1 MKRLYGN
8 LSGLKP
14 SQLKRIERITGR
26 RVSPAVL
33 ISTELARD
41 VARISSEIRRQI
53 GLLINRKGK
62 VACVI
67 VGDHHQIFIPG
78 IVAQRVAAG
87 RLTGLRCVHTHLKP
101 DPLSQEDLTDLVLLR
116 FDMMAT
122 ITMTP
127 DGRPDQIYAAHILP
141 GENETQAYEVMPPM
155 DPYHPDRFCLE
166 TILALEAEMAQQLA
180 LRESGGKDER
190 ALLISVTTSSRREA
204 LESFHELEQLAAS
217 AGIEIVDKILQQRT
231 KVDPRILMGSGKLRD
246 LAILAMQRDAT
257 MMVFD
262 QELNPSQIKSITDQV
277 ELKVIDRTQLILDI
291 FAQRAQ
297 TREGQ
302 LQVELAQLKY
312 LLPRL
317 ISKNTAMSRLTGGI
331 GGRGP
336 GETKLE
342 LNRRQ
347 TRDRI
352 NRLENALRDVQKQ
365 RQQQRA
371 RRSKRHLPVVSII
384 GYTNAGKSTL
394 LNNLTRSQVR
404 AENRLFATLDPS
416 SRRMKFPRET
426 EVIITDTVG
435 FIRDLPRELM
445 TAFRATLE
453 ELENADLLLHVIDI
467 HHPQYQKQ
475 VRSVERILE
484 ELDLSHIPTLRVLN
498 KQDRLKPDDLVK
510 RVNILKGVPIAAIDS
525 QTLHPLIDAM
535 DRYFTVG
542 RLDPALTDTTPS
554 PSPPAI

>member
-116 FDMMAT
+116 LDMMAT

-204 LESFHELEQLAAS
+204 L
-217 AGIEIVDKILQQRT
+217 GI
-231 KVDPRILMGSGKLRD
+231 
-246 LAILAMQRDAT
+246 
-257 MMVFD
+257 
-262 QELNPSQIKSITDQV
+262 
-277 ELKVIDRTQLILDI
+277 
-291 FAQRAQ
+291 
-297 TREGQ
+297 
-302 LQVELAQLKY
+302 
-312 LLPRL
+312 LP
-317 ISKNTAMSRLTGGI
+317 
-331 GGRGP
+331 
-336 GETKLE
+336 
-342 LNRRQ
+342 
-347 TRDRI
+347 
-352 NRLENALRDVQKQ
+352 
-365 RQQQRA
+365 
-371 RRSKRHLPVVSII
+371 
-384 GYTNAGKSTL
+384 
-394 LNNLTRSQVR
+394 
-404 AENRLFATLDPS
+404 
-416 SRRMKFPRET
+416 
-426 EVIITDTVG
+426 
-435 FIRDLPRELM
+435 
-445 TAFRATLE
+445 
-453 ELENADLLLHVIDI
+453 
-467 HHPQYQKQ
+467 
-475 VRSVERILE
+475 
-484 ELDLSHIPTLRVLN
+484 
-498 KQDRLKPDDLVK
+498 
-510 RVNILKGVPIAAIDS
+510 
-525 QTLHPLIDAM
+525 
-535 DRYFTVG
+535 
-542 RLDPALTDTTPS
+542 
-554 PSPPAI
+554 